1 MISKVLTLSLLSV
14 SVAAHT
20 MAEMEDLLKRLRKA
34 GLPLTDSI
42 REAMMNVDIQNFT
55 DYDPLPFWHD
65 RPIVFT
71 ETERGGVKTI
81 SAPHMVVTLLH
92 HLELSAGQ
100 EVLILGAKGGYLAAL
115 VSHIVGPEGGVTV
128 VDPNRQVVEHVRK
141 RLKQQKLNSPF
152 TVRKMHA
159 LERAPPNLPDP
170 LNRVLVTG
178 SLAALPRWLEERV
191 CEGGFVI
198 APLGGRVSQRLVKR
212 ERQQEMV
219 DTDLGGV
226 LFGPVDIC
234 ETEHELAGPAQ
245 LAELFEDALEVGGE
259 LGIFADDI
267 LDQLGMLVTELRE
280 LPDTLAPLDLYT
292 EGEPE
297 IVLEEDAQDFI
308 FELEGMGLDDDHPIF
323 QILANAAEWL
333 TPLWPT
339 LLALFETQMQHPGA
353 PDVDVDEDGRDFGPH
368 GDLVP

>member
-1 MISKVLTLSLLSV
+1 
-14 SVAAHT
+14 
-20 MAEMEDLLKRLRKA
+20 MAEMAELLGRLRKA

-42 REAMMNVDIQNFT
+42 REAMLKVDIRKFT

-92 HLELSAGQ
+92 HLELSEGQ

-128 VDPNRQVVEHVRK
+128 VDPNKQVVEHVRR
-141 RLKQQKLNSPF
+141 RLKAQNLKSRF
-152 TVRKMHA
+152 TVRKMRS

-178 SLAALPRWLEERV
+178 SLAALPRWLEQRV

-234 ETEHELAGPAQ
+234 ETEHEPAGPEQ

-259 LGIFADDI
+259 LGIFADDA
-267 LDQLGMLVTELRE
+267 LQQLGQLVRELRE
-280 LPDTLAPLDLYT
+280 LPDTLPPLNLYA
-292 EGEPE
+292 EEEVE
-297 IVLEEDAQDFI
+297 IVWEDEEEEFI

-323 QILANAAEWL
+323 RLLTEAAEWL
-333 TPLWPT
+333 TPLWPS

-353 PDVDVDEDGRDFGPH
+353 PDVEQEEGRDFGPH

>member
-1 MISKVLTLSLLSV
+1 LPAVLR
-14 SVAAHT
+14 HI
-20 MAEMEDLLKRLRKA
+20 MAEMAELLKRLRRA

-42 REAMMNVDIQNFT
+42 REAMLNVDIQDYT
-55 DYDPLPFWHD
+55 DYDLMPFWHD

-71 ETERGGVKTI
+71 ETDRGGVKTI

-92 HLELSAGQ
+92 HLELQEGH

-115 VSHIVGPEGGVTV
+115 VSQIVGPEGGVTV
-128 VDPNRQVVEHVRK
+128 VDPNRQVVEHVRR
-141 RLKQQKLNSPF
+141 RLSEKTLNSPF
-152 TVRKMHA
+152 KVRKMHA
-159 LERAPPNLPDP
+159 LERAPPHLPDP

-234 ETEHELAGPAQ
+234 ETEHEPAAPEQ
-245 LAELFEDALEVGGE
+245 LAELFEDALEIGGE
-259 LGIFADDI
+259 LGIFPDDI
-267 LDQLGMLVTELRE
+267 LLRLNELVIGLRDLPETLPPLELYGDE
-280 LPDTLAPLDLYT
+280 Q
-292 EGEPE
+292 PE
-297 IVLEEDAQDFI
+297 IIWEDDEQDFI
-308 FELEGMGLDDDHPIF
+308 IELEGMGLDEGHPIF
-323 QILANAAEWL
+323 HLLANAAEWL

-339 LLALFETQMQHPGA
+339 LMALFETQMQHPGA
-353 PDVDVDEDGRDFGPH
+353 PDAEQEDDGDFGPH
-368 GDLVP
+368 SDLVP